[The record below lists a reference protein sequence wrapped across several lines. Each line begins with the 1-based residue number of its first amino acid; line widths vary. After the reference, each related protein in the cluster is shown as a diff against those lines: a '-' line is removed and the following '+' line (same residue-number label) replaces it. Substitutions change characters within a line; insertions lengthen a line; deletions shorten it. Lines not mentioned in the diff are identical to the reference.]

1 MTKEMT
7 MTKTKAKTLRSD
19 LGYTDADLAEL
30 KNVVCNGDQ
39 AADLPPFPR
48 PADYAARRAIYQFLQ
63 KHGKYAP
70 MFAWCRS
77 KEIWRQSEET
87 PLCGKRT
94 SELYADDTE
103 AKIRHWQ
110 LANTQEQFYNAM
122 LAIEAYIVRDI
133 SETWCRVKDERKG
146 FDKQLKSLSTTIRGG
161 EWGAVPPSEV
171 AGLMPPDRID
181 ELNAKKQKTTGKV
194 TMTVVQIAALFG
206 VTRRAIYNWIA
217 GEHPV
222 EWPTMNVSN
231 DVMKDAAKRYKSR
244 RELNAIHRTE
254 KPKTVFQEGVTEKYM

>member
-1 MTKEMT
+1 MT
-7 MTKTKAKTLRSD
+7 MTKASTLRSN

-48 PADYAARRAIYQFLQ
+48 PADYTARRAIYQFLQ
-63 KHGKYAP
+63 TRGKYAP
-70 MFAWCRS
+70 LFAWCRNQ
-77 KEIWRQSEET
+77 EITQGFS
-87 PLCGKRT
+87 GMRT
-94 SELYADDTE
+94 SELYADDPA
-103 AKIRHWQ
+103 AKVRHWK
-110 LANTQEQFYNAM
+110 LANIQEQLYNAI
-122 LAIEAYIVRDI
+122 LANEAFA
-133 SETWCRVKDERKG
+133 TKG
-146 FDKQLKSLSTTIRGG
+146 TPAALRLANAEKAEFYKLLKSLSTTIRGG

-206 VTRRAIYNWIA
+206 VTRQAIYNWID

-244 RELNAIHRTE
+244 KEFNNTQRTQKTK
-254 KPKTVFQEGVTEKYM
+254 KPYNDDVKYK